1 MVVGNNWG
9 LISYDGISWTPF
21 SAPASV
27 TSAADAAAPNE
38 FLIVGP
44 LAGVSLLRD
53 AFVATER
60 FQLPSIPAT
69 PKWYVKAK

>member
-1 MVVGNNWG
+1 V
-9 LISYDGISWTPF
+9 
-21 SAPASV
+21 
-27 TSAADAAAPNE
+27 ADAAAPNE

-44 LAGVSLLRD
+44 PAGVSLLRD